1 MTVAAGKCR
10 RRIGTRPNLPASGR
24 VKPPESMGRRKALPR
39 LWRNQ
44 NGLCGGFTLLELMVV
59 IGIIGLLAS
68 IGIPNYYQSIE
79 DAKITKAVGDI
90 SVLEK
95 ELLAYYVDKEAYPE
109 TLEDINRSS
118 LTDPWGNPYQYLNI
132 ATAKGKGKMR
142 KDHFLVPINT
152 DFDLYSMGPDGDS
165 QSPLT
170 AKASHDD
177 IIRANNGEYI
187 GEASSY

>member
-1 MTVAAGKCR
+1 M
-10 RRIGTRPNLPASGR
+10 NLPA
-24 VKPPESMGRRKALPR
+24 PMRKQTATLHQGGISF
-39 LWRNQ
+39 LWRDERDF
-44 NGLCGGFTLLELMVV
+44 CDGFTLLELMVV
-59 IGIIGLLAS
+59 IGIIGVLAA
-68 IGIPNYYQSIE
+68 IGIPNYNRSIE
-79 DAKITKAVGDI
+79 DAKATKAIGDI

-95 ELLAYYVDKEAYPE
+95 EIIAYSVSNDEYPE
-109 TLEDINRSS
+109 SLEDIDREDM
-118 LTDPWGNPYQYLNI
+118 TDPWGNPYQYLNI

-152 DFDLYSMGPDGDS
+152 DFDLYSMGPDGSS

-177 IIRANNGEYI
+177 IIRASNGEYI